1 MADKQ
6 TAETTSEELGAAA
19 MKAMTDLQS
28 AGLGPLTWMGT
39 AMLENMSAMG
49 SEVTQFIA
57 DRIKEDVKTQHQI
70 LHCKD
75 MTELRQIQ
83 SDFVQKA
90 VEQYTA
96 ETGKL
101 VQMSAEFMDA
111 AFKGKKN

>member
-6 TAETTSEELGAAA
+6 TTETTAEAPGASAIAA
-19 MKAMTDLQS
+19 MTELQK

-39 AMLENMSAMG
+39 AMLENMSALG

-75 MTELRQIQ
+75 MTTLQRIQ
-83 SDFVQKA
+83 SEFVQKA

-101 VQMSAEFMDA
+101 VKMSTDFMDSA
-111 AFKGKKN
+111 LNGKKS

>member
-1 MADKQ
+1 MTTKQ
-6 TAETTSEELGAAA
+6 PIDDTVDDPAASA
-19 MKAMTDLQS
+19 MKAMTDLQK

-39 AMLENMSAMG
+39 AMLENMSALG
-49 SEVTQFIA
+49 SEVTQFVA

-75 MTELRQIQ
+75 SGELRKIQ
-83 SDFVQKA
+83 TEFVQNA

-101 VQMSAEFMDA
+101 VEMGNQFMSAA
-111 AFKGKKN
+111 LKGQQT